1 MRFQPTGHASVVLI
15 SLAFL
20 LATPNVGASQDAVP
34 SGLSADRPLS
44 HALSSISWFS
54 WNGIWVRS
62 NGMWAWRPTVRPDW
76 QAYFRCQS
84 GNGCGGL
91 GPASNRFWNWLPGR
105 NSSWDL
111 VPGGWMWF
119 PGQRFAGAWDLWF
132 LGPRHG
138 FGTHGFDPRFSSSFP
153 ATGWGGGL
161 TTVRTDPSYVPTSRP
176 DRDRQANS
184 ATGSRAPDGVIRVDP
199 VRSLPVVA
207 LNSDGEDRASPGRS
221 APTKAS
227 IDRVRLDPRVE
238 SPARGASDRSAR
250 QELKGKSGGALILE
264 RNLARESNL
273 ARKADLRRFTPA
285 ANPSRTESRSRSLSR
300 PPAYGR
306 DNLARPS
313 RVPSA
318 TSRLKSPRTPAAGTR
333 TNGRPKST
341 SKTVPKQ

>member
-20 LATPNVGASQDAVP
+20 LTTPNVGASQDAVT
-34 SGLSADRPLS
+34 SGLSAERPFS

-91 GPASNRFWNWLPGR
+91 GPATYRFWSWLPGR
-105 NSSWDL
+105 YSSWDL

-138 FGTHGFDPRFSSSFP
+138 FGTHGFDPRFSSSFQ

-161 TTVRTDPSYVPTSRP
+161 TTVRTDPSYVPTRRPAP
-176 DRDRQANS
+176 DR
-184 ATGSRAPDGVIRVDP
+184 VVRVDP
-199 VRSLPVVA
+199 VRSLPVVT
-207 LNSDGEDRASPGRS
+207 LNSKGEDRGSPDRS
-221 APTKAS
+221 VPTKAS

-238 SPARGASDRSAR
+238 SREAIDRSAR
-250 QELKGKSGGALILE
+250 QELKGKSGGALIRE
-264 RNLARESNL
+264 RNLAR
-273 ARKADLRRFTPA
+273 KGDLRRFTPTA
-285 ANPSRTESRSRSLSR
+285 SPSRTEPRSSSLSR

-306 DNLARPS
+306 NNPARPS

-318 TSRLKSPRTPAAGTR
+318 TSRLQPARTPVSGTR
-333 TNGRPKST
+333 TNGRPQST

>member
-1 MRFQPTGHASVVLI
+1 MRFQPIGHASVALI

-34 SGLSADRPLS
+34 SGLSAERPLS

-91 GPASNRFWNWLPGR
+91 GRASNRFWNWLPGR
-105 NSSWDL
+105 YSSWDL

-119 PGQRFAGAWDLWF
+119 PGHRFAGAWDLWF

-161 TTVRTDPSYVPTSRP
+161 TIVRTDPNYMPTSRP
-176 DRDRQANS
+176 ELDRQANS
-184 ATGSRAPDGVIRVDP
+184 TTGSQDPDRAVRIDP
-199 VRSLPVVA
+199 VRSLPVVT
-207 LNSDGEDRASPGRS
+207 LSSEGEDRGSPGRS

-238 SPARGASDRSAR
+238 SRGVIDRSAR
-250 QELKGKSGGALILE
+250 QELKGKSGGALIRE
-264 RNLARESNL
+264 RNLSRESNL
-273 ARKADLRRFTPA
+273 ARKADLHRFTPT
-285 ANPSRTESRSRSLSR
+285 ANPSGTKSRSRSLSK
-300 PPAYGR
+300 PPAYR
-306 DNLARPS
+306 QDNLARPS

-318 TSRLKSPRTPAAGTR
+318 SSRLQSPRTPAAGTR
-333 TNGRPKST
+333 TNGRLKST